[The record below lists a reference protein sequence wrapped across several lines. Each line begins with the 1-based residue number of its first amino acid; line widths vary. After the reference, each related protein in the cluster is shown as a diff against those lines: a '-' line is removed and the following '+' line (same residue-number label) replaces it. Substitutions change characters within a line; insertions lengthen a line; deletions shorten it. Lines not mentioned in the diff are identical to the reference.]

1 MINNIEPENYTTAA
15 RCKIIIN
22 NQEVDTIIDSGAA
35 TSVISHQLLEKLG
48 LKIMGK
54 SNVRF
59 TIANNDKVASLG
71 KTEIEV
77 IIQDWI
83 LPIEVQVIENR
94 KDLLLFGSGFLAE
107 YHGKIDYKN
116 KELILE
122 LNNETLKLP
131 IKYHRNQE
139 DAENDS
145 ENEENNYSDNDISE
159 YENEYE
165 ENDEQEMY
173 GLAQE
178 YAENMNNEKQKKE

>member
-54 SNVRF
+54 GNVRF

-77 IIQDWI
+77 IAQDWI

-94 KDLLLFGSGFLAE
+94 NDLLLFGSEFLAE
-107 YHGKIDYKN
+107 YNGKINYKN
-116 KELILE
+116 QLLI
-122 LNNETLKLP
+122 
-131 IKYHRNQE
+131 
-139 DAENDS
+139 
-145 ENEENNYSDNDISE
+145 
-159 YENEYE
+159 
-165 ENDEQEMY
+165 
-173 GLAQE
+173 
-178 YAENMNNEKQKKE
+178 